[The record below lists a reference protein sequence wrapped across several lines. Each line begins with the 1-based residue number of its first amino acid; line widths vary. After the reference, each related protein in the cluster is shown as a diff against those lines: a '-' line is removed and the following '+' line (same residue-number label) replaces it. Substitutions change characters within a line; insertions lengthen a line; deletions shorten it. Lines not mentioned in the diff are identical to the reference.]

1 MRNLPMNR
9 SIYCILALIFI
20 FQQSYAQQ
28 KFTISGSV
36 RDSIS
41 GEDLI
46 GATLTIKELPDKGAI
61 TNAYGF
67 YSLTLPAGT
76 YTLTLR
82 YIGYE
87 HQIIKIELFQNI
99 RQNYELKETIKELQE
114 VIVADKRSD
123 ENVTNIQTSLQKL
136 DTKEIRNVPVIMG
149 ERDVLKTIQLLPGIK
164 SAGEGGSGFNVRGGA
179 SDQNLILLDEATV
192 YNASHLMGFFSIFN
206 SDAIK
211 DISVFKGN
219 EPAEYGGR
227 LSSVLDV
234 KMNDGSDKNYGVSG
248 GIGLIASRLNVEGPI
263 IKNRSSFI
271 ISARR
276 TYADVF
282 TMFSRNS
289 DIKNTSLFFYD
300 LNVKTNYRIN
310 QKNRVF
316 LSGYFGRDV
325 FDFANAFGM
334 DWGNSTG
341 TLRLNHLFT
350 DRLFSN
356 TSIIFS
362 NYDYKINITSGE
374 EFNIISRIQDF
385 SFKQDFQYF
394 TGISTSL
401 KFGFNSMYHKIIPGV
416 ITAGNN
422 TNVRDLLNKYS
433 WDNAFYISGQTK
445 IFENVSIGYGMRLSL
460 FSLTGPG
467 DFYSYDTEGN
477 ITDTSRYKSG
487 EFVKTYFNPEPR
499 VSLNISVT
507 SRSSVKAAYAR
518 NVQNLHLLSNS
529 TSGSPTDL
537 WIPSSLN
544 VKPEIADQVSLG
556 YYQNFND
563 NQYELSAEIYYK
575 SLQNQIDYI
584 NGAELNF
591 NENVESQILF
601 GTGRAYGLELFLKKR
616 TGKFTGW
623 IGYTLSR
630 TERKFDGINNGNY
643 FPARQDRTHDVSI
656 VGMYELGKRWNLS
669 ATWVFYTGNAVTF
682 PCGKYEVD
690 GFTRFYYTDRNA
702 SRMPDYHRLDLSA
715 TWTKRKKIK
724 SESSWSFSLYNAYG
738 QENAYMITFRESKSD
753 PSRTEAVQLTLFR
766 FIPSVSYNFKF

>member
-9 SIYCILALIFI
+9 SIYCVLALILI
-20 FQQSYAQQ
+20 FRQSYAQQ

-67 YSLTLPAGT
+67 YSLTLPAGN
-76 YTLTLR
+76 YTMSLR

-87 HQIIKIELFQNI
+87 HRIIKIELFQNL
-99 RQNYELKETIKELQE
+99 RQNYALKETIKELQE
-114 VIVADKRSD
+114 VTVADKRSD

-192 YNASHLMGFFSIFN
+192 YNASHLMGFFSVFN

-282 TMFSRNS
+282 TIFSRNS
-289 DIKNTSLFFYD
+289 DIKNTRLFFYD

-310 QKNRVF
+310 HKNRVF

-325 FDFANAFGM
+325 FDFANTFGM
-334 DWGNSTG
+334 DWGNGTG
-341 TLRLNHLFT
+341 TLRLNHLFS

-356 TSIIFS
+356 TSIIYS

-374 EFNIISRIQDF
+374 EFNIISRIQDY

-445 IFENVSIGYGMRLSL
+445 IFEKVSIGYGMRLSL
-460 FSLTGPG
+460 FSLIGPG
-467 DFYSYDTEGN
+467 DFYSYDAEGN
-477 ITDTSRYKSG
+477 ITDTSRYASG

-499 VSLNISVT
+499 VSLNVSVT

-601 GTGRAYGLELFLKKR
+601 GTGRAYGMELFLKKR

-630 TERKFDGINNGNY
+630 TERKFDRINNGNY

-766 FIPSVSYNFKF
+766 FIPSVTYNFKF